1 MNTVSHK
8 AKEVQRAYQRP
19 AEISNNAIRVGQYQ
33 LEGLLGT
40 FLLGGTERKNQLPK
54 YWGSKTSKNIW
65 GACDY
70 NNWQNNQHYAG
81 LTGHQEKE
89 KNSSVI
95 CQSSV
100 SIKRLI

>member
-1 MNTVSHK
+1 MPK
-8 AKEVQRAYQRP
+8 AKEEQRAYQRP
-19 AEISNNAIRVGQYQ
+19 AEILNNAIRVGRYQ
-33 LEGLLGT
+33 LGGLLGN
-40 FLLGGTERKNQLPK
+40 FLLEETERKNQHPK

-81 LTGHQEKE
+81 PTGHQEKE
-89 KNSSVI
+89 KYSSVI

-100 SIKRLI
+100 SIKRPI